1 LPDGPVFAAIQ
12 DNINIGAMEHK
23 PVCVGKLFFY
33 QNGLNSSSPE
43 GVLAFKYQITDD
55 NMLRHSREGGNDG
68 DILDSL
74 YL

>member
-1 LPDGPVFAAIQ
+1 
-12 DNINIGAMEHK
+12 MEHK

>member
-1 LPDGPVFAAIQ
+1 MGAI
-12 DNINIGAMEHK
+12 EHK
-23 PVCVGKLFFY
+23 PMRVGKLFFH

-43 GVLAFKYQITDD
+43 GVLTFKYQITDN
-55 NMLRHSREGGNDG
+55 NMLRHSRLRGNDG